1 MIPNATQ
8 ERAEKL
14 LELYSAA
21 EALLLQKIAGRLK
34 IGKTANA
41 PLWVQKKLREIDALK
56 REFQGALDRL
66 EKAGADE
73 RIALMW
79 AAHDEGA
86 DGLRRELNLPGAQAA
101 RSQAVVSLIDDME
114 GRFSE
119 LHRRILRDAQDVYRG
134 VLYQAMP
141 MAAMGVETTRQA
153 LQRALNAFAD
163 RGITGFVDKA
173 GRHWGIAEYAE
184 MATRTGMMNAALAGY
199 TQEALNHGE
208 DLVIISDHAD
218 ECPLCT
224 PWERKVLSLTGAQR
238 YHPDCQGMLADAIA
252 AGLFHPNCL
261 HSMTVY
267 VPGLTDRTGS
277 KERAGISA
285 EADAAGYSNRQ
296 QQRYMERTVR
306 KWKRRQAV
314 AMTPEEERYAKAYV
328 DRWQARLRS
337 LTGKGAK
344 LPRKYDRE
352 GGRVLL
358 SDAAKKLKPLKL
370 AESGGIIQTSTKAGG
385 EGVQFVCRIGR
396 AIYSCVAKDITTD
409 EVIITSK
416 QVAHIFEGH
425 TEKEHAHV
433 VEHLAEA
440 VRVPD
445 YILADP
451 VPRTAIIFKM
461 FAGENKE
468 RYRVILKL
476 AANDP
481 EHPKNSIITAF
492 YISQK
497 KWDKY
502 LRNKT
507 ILYKREGL

>member
-21 EALLLQKIAGRLK
+21 EALLLQKIASRLK

-56 REFQGALDRL
+56 RELQGALDRL

-86 DGLRRELNLPGAQAA
+86 DGLRRELNLPEAQAA

-119 LHRRILRDAQDVYRG
+119 LHRRILRDAQDVYRD
-134 VLYQAMP
+134 VLYQALP

-199 TQEALNHGE
+199 TQEALNHDE

-218 ECPLCT
+218 ECPLCA
-224 PWERKVLSLTGAQR
+224 PWERKVLSLTGAQQH
-238 YHPDCQGMLADAIA
+238 HPDCQGVLADARA

-285 EADAAGYSNRQ
+285 EADAAGYNNRQ

-337 LTGKGAK
+337 FTGKGAK

-358 SDAAKKLKPLKL
+358 SDAAKKLKPLQISDAGVIIKPQHPKISYALPKNLKSEADVRRWIQSEACLKTVNIEKQNRHMKDIDGYIPGRSYFNGVTVKQLQDMVDRL
-370 AESGGIIQTSTKAGG
+370 AGSGGIRNGRDGIWNSHEEIEASDIVGFCVDPQTG
-385 EGVQFVCRIGR
+385 EIVQTHRFIIHYSKTGV
-396 AIYSCVAKDITTD
+396 
-409 EVIITSK
+409 
-416 QVAHIFEGH
+416 HI
-425 TEKEHAHV
+425 
-433 VEHLAEA
+433 
-440 VRVPD
+440 VPVKP
-445 YILADP
+445 L
-451 VPRTAIIFKM
+451 
-461 FAGENKE
+461 
-468 RYRVILKL
+468 
-476 AANDP
+476 
-481 EHPKNSIITAF
+481 
-492 YISQK
+492 
-497 KWDKY
+497 
-502 LRNKT
+502 
-507 ILYKREGL
+507 

>member
-21 EALLLQKIAGRLK
+21 EALLLKKIASWLK
-34 IGKTANA
+34 IGKTEDA

-56 REFQGALDRL
+56 REFQGALDQL
-66 EKAGADE
+66 ERASADE

-86 DGLRRELNLPGAQAA
+86 DGLRRELNLPEAQAA

-119 LHRRILRDAQDVYRG
+119 LHRRILRDAQDVYRD
-134 VLYQAMP
+134 VLYQALP

-238 YHPDCQGMLADAIA
+238 YHPDCQGVLADALT

-267 VPGLTDRTGS
+267 VPGLTDRTGA

-358 SDAAKKLKPLKL
+358 SDAAKQLKPLQISGNRVTMKL
-370 AESGGIIQTSTKAGG
+370 SDIQVISHSVGAKSLSDNTVMDLTTGELYYFAKGSKLRNVEVFAGKGVRTPFRKAEKYAKRYGGTPDDWQHVKGFGIIETEDG
-385 EGVQFVCRIGR
+385 EIPVEVHWVQCEGIGKHEFFIKR
-396 AIYSCVAKDITTD
+396 RLD
-409 EVIITSK
+409 E
-416 QVAHIFEGH
+416 
-425 TEKEHAHV
+425 
-433 VEHLAEA
+433 
-440 VRVPD
+440 D
-445 YILADP
+445 
-451 VPRTAIIFKM
+451 
-461 FAGENKE
+461 
-468 RYRVILKL
+468 
-476 AANDP
+476 
-481 EHPKNSIITAF
+481 
-492 YISQK
+492 
-497 KWDKY
+497 
-502 LRNKT
+502 
-507 ILYKREGL
+507 